1 MARSRYTNTCI
12 MSNSVVIFLLKM
24 SDTIEY
30 LNYNDVQLNG
40 QELSEFPPEDISI
53 TIDRIW
59 IKIEQSEVYPMYL
72 LNN

>member
-1 MARSRYTNTCI
+1 

-40 QELSEFPPEDISI
+40 QQLSEFPPEDISI

-59 IKIEQSEVYPMYL
+59 IKIEQSEVSPLYL

>member
-1 MARSRYTNTCI
+1 